1 MQKKQER
8 TIFASWIVPLGILVV
23 TIFIM
28 LLNFSAQS
36 KKEAKRLV
44 EDRMSSVAKEYSAE
58 VRFSV
63 LSARDT
69 QLAMGKA
76 LSAMNSDISDELP
89 ALLSGLTA
97 GDNFYLA
104 AYCDTEGIAVLST
117 GLHFD
122 LSQVS
127 YFHTLLENEREFIF
141 TPDDGITGTSAMVSI
156 CHITTY
162 NGEGYLLTYLN
173 PDVLESIVNTTEFDS
188 RTFYLLVNTDGQVA
202 AAYGKTDD
210 TDFIQTDSFWDSLQ
224 DAVVGSVTLDT
235 VMKRLSNQTTGSFQV
250 SRDGDSRTLY
260 YEPILADGWYWVMGV
275 NQNYVNNQESR
286 AWQNGSNMI
295 TRLFIIVFLFLGVI
309 AVINIITKIKA
320 NERNK
325 ELENKADTDL
335 LTELS
340 NKVATERKIK
350 EYLEANPTKQAI
362 LFVLDIDNF
371 KKIND
376 TMGHAFGDE
385 VLRTLGHRLRAEF
398 RVTDIIGRT
407 GGDEFMILLKD
418 IPDTKT
424 VQREGEKVE
433 RFFRSFEAGGYV
445 KYAATASIGAA
456 IFPTDAKEFET
467 LYKAADR
474 ALYLAKKR
482 GKNQLAFYTET
493 EAPVPVSQ

>member
-8 TIFASWIVPLGILVV
+8 TISASWIVPLGILVV
-23 TIFIM
+23 TIFVM
-28 LLNFSAQS
+28 LLNFSTQS
-36 KKEAKRLV
+36 KKEATQLV
-44 EDRMSSVAKEYSAE
+44 EDRMSNVAKEYSSQI
-58 VRFSV
+58 RYDFQ
-63 LSARDT
+63 SARDM
-69 QLAMGKA
+69 QLALGKA
-76 LSAMNSDISDELP
+76 MTAMDEDVTEQLP

-97 GDNFYLA
+97 GDIFYLA
-104 AYCDTEGIAVLST
+104 AYCNTAGEAIFST
-117 GLHFD
+117 GAQGD
-122 LSQVS
+122 LSKAS
-127 YFHTLLENEREFIF
+127 YFSSLLENDKVFIY
-141 TPDDGITGTSAMVSI
+141 TKDDGITGTGAMIIISPV
-156 CHITTY
+156 TTY
-162 NGEGYLLTYLN
+162 NGDGYLLTFLN
-173 PDVLESIVNTTEFDS
+173 PAILNDIVNKTEFDS
-188 RTFYLLVNTDGQVA
+188 RTFYLLVNSQGQVA
-202 AAYGKTDD
+202 GVYGKTND
-210 TDFIQTDSFWDSLQ
+210 TTLVQTDSFWDSLQ
-224 DAVVGSVTLDT
+224 DAIVGNVSLDT
-235 VMKRLSNQTTGSFQV
+235 VKKRLVNQNTGSIQV
-250 SRDGDSRTLY
+250 SRNGESRTLF
-260 YEPILADGWYWVMGV
+260 YEPIMADDWYWVMGV
-275 NQNYVNNQESR
+275 NQTYINNQESR
-286 AWQNGSNMI
+286 AWQNGSDMI
-295 TRLFIIVFLFLGVI
+295 TRLFIIVFLFLGAI
-309 AVINIITKIKA
+309 AIINIITKIKA

-350 EYLEANPTKQAI
+350 EYLEENPTKQAI

-418 IPDTKT
+418 IPDTNT
-424 VQREGEKVE
+424 VKREGEKVE

-456 IFPTDAKEFET
+456 IFPTDAKEFEA

-482 GKNQLAFYTET
+482 GKNQLAFYKETET
-493 EAPVPVSQ
+493 PVPIS

>member
-8 TIFASWIVPLGILVV
+8 TISASWIVPLGILVV

-28 LLNFSAQS
+28 LLNFSSQS
-36 KKEAKRLV
+36 KKEAKNLV
-44 EDRMSSVAKEYSAE
+44 EDRMTSVAKEYSSQ
-58 VRFSV
+58 VRYHL
-63 LSARDT
+63 LSAKDM
-69 QLAMGKA
+69 QLAVGKA
-76 LSAMNSDISDELP
+76 LSAIESDITEELP
-89 ALLSGLTA
+89 ALLSGLTV
-97 GDNFYLA
+97 DESFYLA
-104 AYCDTEGIAVLST
+104 AFCDAEGDAVFSNGKT
-117 GLHFD
+117 GNLAEAP
-122 LSQVS
+122 
-127 YFHTLLENEREFIF
+127 YFGALLNGEKEFIY
-141 TPDDGITGTSAMVSI
+141 TEDDGFTGTGAMVSI
-156 CHITTY
+156 THVTTY
-162 NGEGYLLTYLN
+162 NSDGYLLTFMNPAILN
-173 PDVLESIVNTTEFDS
+173 DIINKNEFDAK
-188 RTFYLLVNTDGQVA
+188 TFYLLVNAEGQVA
-202 AAYGKTDD
+202 GVYGKTND
-210 TDFIQTDSFWDSLQ
+210 TSLIQTDDFWDSIT
-224 DAVVGSVTLDT
+224 DAIVGNVSYDTLK
-235 VMKRLSNQTTGSFQV
+235 KRLPNLVTGNLEV
-250 SRDGDSRTLY
+250 SRLEEDRTLY
-260 YEPILADGWYWVMGV
+260 YEPIQASDWYWVMGV
-275 NQNYVNNQESR
+275 NQTYIDTQESR
-286 AWQNGSNMI
+286 AWKNGSDMI

-350 EYLEANPTKQAI
+350 EYLEANPGKQAI

-433 RFFRSFEAGGYV
+433 RFFRTFEAGGYV

-456 IFPTDAKEFET
+456 IFPTDATEFEA

-482 GKNQLAFYTET
+482 GKNQLAFYKET
-493 EAPVPVSQ
+493 EAPMPIS